1 MGQLPY
7 FPSHIVWP
15 RGLEPRARI
24 RDTADVVTDE
34 RIAAGAVA
42 LRAGRWEDARAAFE
56 AALAGEETGAAHAGL
71 GDALWW
77 LGDVHGA
84 LSRREHA
91 YAAFRRAGDTAGA
104 VTAAIKL
111 CIDYKSSL
119 GNHPAA
125 AGWVARAE
133 RLAGDTS
140 AGPGPLPGYVWVTRA
155 YETTDLNLA
164 VELAER
170 ALALARDH
178 GDTEL
183 ELAALGELGRA
194 LVGAGKVDEGMPLL
208 DEAMAGTLGGECDSL
223 EAVVH
228 SSCAM
233 LNACDLAADPQRAAQ
248 WCRAATTFTRTYGG
262 PFLYSECRLL
272 YGGVLVAT
280 GDWAQAED
288 ELTAAG
294 RAAGDAYPALR
305 ARTLARL
312 ADLRLRQG
320 RLEEAE
326 ALVAEA
332 GDPLVTAQPNAAI
345 RLTRGEPAVT
355 VALCERRLDLAGD
368 QHIDAAPTLGLLLQ
382 AHLATG
388 DLDAAS
394 ATATRLADLAAQRP
408 SDHVNAH
415 AALAAGRVLCARGEL
430 DRSTRSIEQAIER
443 FASLELPLETA
454 RARLAIAETLAPTQP
469 GVAVA
474 EARGALAAFD
484 RLGAT
489 ADADAAAAL
498 LRSLGVAGRTG
509 PKDAGMLTKR
519 EQEVLRLVS
528 QGFSNPEIA
537 ERLFISRKTAAHH
550 VSSVLAKL
558 GVRNR
563 AEAVAYTARDAGD
576 TSQVSRG

>member
-1 MGQLPY
+1 MVADEKVAEG
-7 FPSHIVWP
+7 
-15 RGLEPRARI
+15 
-24 RDTADVVTDE
+24 TA
-34 RIAAGAVA
+34 A

-56 AALAGEETGAAHAGL
+56 AALAGEETGEAYAGL

-77 LGDVHGA
+77 LGDVHEA
-84 LSRREHA
+84 LSRRERA
-91 YAAFRRAGDTAGA
+91 YAAFRRADDTAGA

-133 RLAGDTS
+133 RLADETTTD
-140 AGPGPLPGYVWVTRA
+140 PGPLPGYVWVTRA
-155 YETTDLNLA
+155 YETTDLDLA

-178 GDTEL
+178 GDNEL

-233 LNACDLAADPQRAAQ
+233 LNACDLAADLGRAAQ
-248 WCRAATTFTRTYGG
+248 WCRAATTFSRTYGG
-262 PFLYSECRLL
+262 PFLYAECRLL

-280 GDWAQAED
+280 GDWAQAEE

-294 RAAGDAYPALR
+294 RVAGGAYPALR
-305 ARTLARL
+305 ARTLTRL

-320 RLEEAE
+320 RMDEAE
-326 ALVAEA
+326 ALIAEA
-332 GDPLVTAQPNAAI
+332 ADPLVTALPAAAT
-345 RLTRGEPAVT
+345 RLARGEPAVT
-355 VALCERRLDLAGD
+355 VALCERHLDLTGD
-368 QHIDAAPTLGLLLQ
+368 RHVDSAPALGLLVR
-382 AHLATG
+382 AYLAAG
-388 DLDAAS
+388 DLDTAS
-394 ATATRLADLAAQRP
+394 AAADRLAGLAAGWPGDR
-408 SDHVNAH
+408 VAGH
-415 AALAAGRVLCARGEL
+415 AALAAGQVLRARGEP
-430 DRSTRSIEQAIER
+430 DRAVRRIEQALER
-443 FASLELPLETA
+443 FTRLDLPLETA
-454 RARLAIAETLAPTQP
+454 CVRMAIAETLAPTQP

-474 EARGALAAFD
+474 EAQGALAAFD

-489 ADADAAAAL
+489 ADANAAAAL

-509 PKDAGMLTKR
+509 PKAVGMLTKR
-519 EQEVLRLVS
+519 EQEVLRLVG

-550 VSSVLAKL
+550 VSNVLAKL
-558 GVRNR
+558 GLRNR
-563 AEAVAYTARDAGD
+563 AEAVAYAARDAGE
-576 TSQVSRG
+576 TIRVGHN